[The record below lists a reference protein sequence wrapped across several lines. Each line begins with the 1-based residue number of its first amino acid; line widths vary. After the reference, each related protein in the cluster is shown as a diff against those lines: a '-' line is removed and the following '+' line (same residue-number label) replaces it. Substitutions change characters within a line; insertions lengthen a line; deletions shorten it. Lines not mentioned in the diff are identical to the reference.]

1 VDDEPVS
8 QRNYFEWLAGTLGKW
23 LPPSVP
29 EDAAAN
35 RKRGVTNKKV
45 SNRKLKM
52 ELGYQFKY
60 PNFRKG
66 YTAEIMRLEAAGLM
80 VHQDE

>member
-1 VDDEPVS
+1 MP
-8 QRNYFEWLAGTLGKW
+8 L
-23 LPPSVP
+23 SVP
-29 EDAAAN
+29 ADADSA

-66 YTAEIMRLEAAGLM
+66 YTAELQRMMDAGTL
-80 VHQDE
+80 D

>member
-1 VDDEPVS
+1 M
-8 QRNYFEWLAGTLGKW
+8 A
-23 LPPSVP
+23 PSAP
-29 EDAAAN
+29 EDAESD
-35 RKRGVTNKKV
+35 RKRGVTNKRV

-66 YTAEIMRLEAAGLM
+66 YTAEIQRMDEAGLLDLQPDDRGA
-80 VHQDE
+80 V

>member
-1 VDDEPVS
+1 M
-8 QRNYFEWLAGTLGKW
+8 
-23 LPPSVP
+23 
-29 EDAAAN
+29 N
-35 RKRGVTNKKV
+35 RKRGATNKKV

-66 YTAEIMRLEAAGLM
+66 YTAELIRLDRAGLM
-80 VHQDE
+80 PLEPKPPQER

>member
-1 VDDEPVS
+1 M
-8 QRNYFEWLAGTLGKW
+8 
-23 LPPSVP
+23 
-29 EDAAAN
+29 
-35 RKRGVTNKKV
+35 TNKKV

-66 YTAEIMRLEAAGLM
+66 YTAELLRLDRAGLLEIPPESR
-80 VHQDE
+80 DNL